1 MPYGT
6 SSTKQRRLMLAVAHS
21 PSFAKKVGISVGV
34 GKEFV
39 KEDQARGLIKK
50 HMTKA
55 RKKK

>member
-6 SSTKQRRLMLAVAHS
+6 SSKKQRQLMLAVAHS
-21 PSFAKKVGISVGV
+21 QKFANRVGIPMKV

-39 KEDQARGLIKK
+39 KEDQARGLVKK
-50 HMTKA
+50 H

>member
-6 SSTKQRRLMLAVAHS
+6 SSKKQRRLMLAVAHS
-21 PSFAKKVGISVGV
+21 PKFAKKVGISVKV

-39 KEDQARGLIKK
+39 REDQKRGVVKK
-50 HMTKA
+50 HMTRA